1 MHRLYHPS
9 PHERNHALTECHSSL
24 PYYIEEA
31 YGPID
36 FTIQFAGDEWNSEPA
51 MWALVRVNSLGVA
64 TLYHKGNDP
73 IFATGLDVESTPEG
87 RHVLVADNGTARF
100 GGRIIRVAPSEAA
113 LAAYQQRIQDNQ
125 GQ

>member
-1 MHRLYHPS
+1 
-9 PHERNHALTECHSSL
+9 
-24 PYYIEEA
+24 
-31 YGPID
+31 
-36 FTIQFAGDEWNSEPA
+36 

-64 TLYHKGNDP
+64 NLYNKGKDP